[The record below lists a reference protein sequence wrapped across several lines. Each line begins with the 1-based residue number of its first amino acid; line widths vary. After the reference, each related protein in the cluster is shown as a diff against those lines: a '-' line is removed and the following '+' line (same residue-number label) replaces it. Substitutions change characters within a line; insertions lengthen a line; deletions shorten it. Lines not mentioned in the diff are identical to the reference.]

1 MSKKGQHQGQGQGR
15 GQHQGQGQGQ
25 YQHQGQGQGGMK
37 NAKGKV
43 NFQPIQLS
51 MQPNVNLKTA
61 SEVIESH
68 VLRIINSGDYVN
80 SERVLSDLI
89 TIHPKVKHSP
99 LFREIQKIN
108 KFVDS
113 VVDVYWHSHS
123 IRIYHELESLVVH
136 LYNRWQKKDCTSF
149 LDIGVGHLCKC
160 SSVVSKFEL
169 YEAVDLTYAP
179 LVTRDDILSC
189 VITYVRRGKK
199 FDKNGLNSVEQ
210 VKAFNKYLQSALQNM
225 FHYRSKLVINVDISN
240 LLHQI
245 FAIIF
250 AEQKV
255 IRETKDNM
263 CELLRGKCKLSIQKL
278 LKANPGEQE
287 IELSKHVASKLS
299 SMFSSV
305 DVFNTNAAVNRIL
318 SILPFEYYCPQG
330 FKKQKLDF
338 KSILSKEKYL
348 AEEYI
353 FRNCDNEATVDDVFI
368 LSNVSKMKYFNQ
380 SIIAVSSFLIKNNM
394 FPDSHEEIDFEVEKV
409 EKETEEK
416 EEKEE
421 EARVKVAKLH
431 NFFRCRIFEDIPE
444 VALIAL
450 LKYSKQCI
458 KQNCLSIDGSELKG
472 TDVTTKICYD
482 TLLSNLEENLSYVTL
497 YLDVDGKS
505 HYEL

>member
-1 MSKKGQHQGQGQGR
+1 
-15 GQHQGQGQGQ
+15 
-25 YQHQGQGQGGMK
+25 
-37 NAKGKV
+37 
-43 NFQPIQLS
+43 
-51 MQPNVNLKTA
+51 
-61 SEVIESH
+61 
-68 VLRIINSGDYVN
+68 
-80 SERVLSDLI
+80 
-89 TIHPKVKHSP
+89 
-99 LFREIQKIN
+99 
-108 KFVDS
+108 
-113 VVDVYWHSHS
+113 
-123 IRIYHELESLVVH
+123 
-136 LYNRWQKKDCTSF
+136 
-149 LDIGVGHLCKC
+149 
-160 SSVVSKFEL
+160 
-169 YEAVDLTYAP
+169 
-179 LVTRDDILSC
+179 
-189 VITYVRRGKK
+189 VRRGKK

-255 IRETKDNM
+255 IRETKENM

-450 LKYSKQCI
+450 LKYLKQCI